1 MKFISGCNFFKQKEV
16 VKTLLIMKL
25 TIVLLFIVCLNAPAA
40 VLSQNISLSEK
51 NTSLEKVFKIIKK
64 QTGYTFA
71 YTKSLLQGAKKVNV
85 SLSNGSIN
93 QALDICLKDQPLA
106 YTIIKKTV
114 VIFNKKESVTEPAN
128 PAPVQQAVPVKGKIL
143 DEKGQPLPGATISEK
158 GGNNTVASTVDGSF
172 NINVSTPD
180 AILVVSFVGY
190 QTQEVK
196 VAGKTDISVSLAVKS
211 STLNDIVIIGYGQQ
225 KRGDVNSAISSL
237 TAKDIANIPQVSID
251 QMLEGKVAGVT
262 IAQNAG
268 GPGSNTSVHI
278 RGIGSL
284 SGTNEPLYVV
294 DGVAISGDATNI
306 STTGKSPALAP
317 NNGEN
322 AVSPLS
328 FLNPSDIE
336 SIDVLK
342 DASATAIYGSR
353 GSNGVIIITTKRGK
367 MGQAKISYNG
377 YYGIQEQGK
386 KLQMMDLQQY
396 ATLENSLADIIG
408 NPRRGE
414 FANPSLLGPGTNWQD
429 AIFRTAPM
437 QSHQVSISGGN
448 NGTDYYVSG
457 AYLKQEGDVI
467 GNDFDR
473 YNFRANVNSQVKPWL
488 TFGSTVSGSRSN
500 QNTSLSNN
508 TGIIYTALLSAPDQ
522 AVYNADGSFAG
533 PQAGQIGA
541 QINPVAQALLIT
553 NTLGQDNFNASF
565 YSDLKFIPDLTLH
578 SEFDADIN
586 SSVAKYFNPAF
597 DYDPLHDVPTATLQ
611 EYRTNSTYWSWK
623 EYLTYHHVFAKLHDV
638 TLQGAHELINS
649 VYNANAG
656 NISNFVSGNALQS
669 LNLGT
674 ASTAGVGEYVGNNDI
689 LESEFA
695 RAIYS
700 YNSRYSITATMRAD
714 RSSKFAQGH
723 QVGYFP
729 SAAIGW
735 RLSDEPFMATV
746 KQFADNIKIRVS
758 YGETG
763 NQNVPSYLYG
773 SVLNALPTGIGTGFA
788 VNNIANP
795 DLKWETA
802 EQTDIGVDFG
812 ILNDRING
820 TVDYFNKT
828 SKNFLFRATL
838 PAFLLGGV
846 ADYSG
851 AAAIAPPEIN
861 GGGVQNKGIEFSINS
876 KNIVAKNFSWSSS
889 VNFTHYTNKVTA
901 LAPGTPYITGQI
913 TTSFLTLPVTQTVVG
928 GPIGEFYGYKV
939 KGIFKTDAQLRGAPI
954 QFGQPVTSNPGGT
967 WLGDIQYVD
976 ENNDGKIDA
985 ADEVPLGNPNPK
997 FTYGITNTFTY
1008 KAFDLSIF
1016 LNGSYGAKILNALD
1030 YQIAGLGS
1038 EYQNQ
1043 LASVANFWTP
1053 SNPTSNIPR
1062 PTAGSNSNLEMS
1074 DRFIESGSYLRIENV
1089 SLGYNLPSSVIRT
1102 LKLSRLRVYVTGQN
1116 LYVFTPYKGL
1126 DPEVGAANQ
1135 DVFLTGVDQGRYP
1148 SPRTITF
1155 GINADF

>member
-16 VKTLLIMKL
+16 VKMLLIMKL
-25 TIVLLFIVCLNAPAA
+25 TTVLLFIVCLNAPAA
-40 VLSQNISLSEK
+40 VLSQNVSLSEK
-51 NTSLEKVFKIIKK
+51 NTSLEKVFKEIKK

-71 YTKSLLQGAKKVNV
+71 YTKSLLQSARKVNIN
-85 SLSNGSIN
+85 LTNGAITK
-93 QALDICLKDQPLA
+93 ALDICLAGQPLQ
-106 YTIIKKTV
+106 YTIIGKTV
-114 VIFNKKESVTEPAN
+114 VIFNKKDGPPEPQKTDQE
-128 PAPVQQAVPVKGKIL
+128 QQVIPVKGKVF
-143 DEKGQPLPGATISEK
+143 DEKGQPLPGATIIEK
-158 GGNNTVASTVDGSF
+158 GTGNSVGSVGDGSF
-172 NINVSTPD
+172 VININNPD
-180 AILVVSFVGY
+180 ATLVISFVGY
-190 QTQEVK
+190 LTQEIK
-196 VAGKTDISVSLAVKS
+196 LAGRTDISVSLVVKNA
-211 STLNDIVIIGYGQQ
+211 TLNDIVIIGYGQQ
-225 KRGDVNSAISSL
+225 RRGDVNSAISSV

-251 QMLEGKVAGVT
+251 QMLEGKVSGVT
-262 IAQNAG
+262 IAENAG

-284 SGTNEPLYVV
+284 SGTNEPLYVI
-294 DGVAISGDATNI
+294 DGVAISGDANNI

-322 AVSPLS
+322 AVSPLT

-367 MGQAKISYNG
+367 MG
-377 YYGIQEQGK
+377 IQEQGK

-396 ATLENSLADIIG
+396 ATLENAFADIVG

-437 QSHQVSISGGN
+437 QSHQLAISGGN

-533 PQAGQIGA
+533 PQAGQVGA

-565 YSDLKFIPDLTLH
+565 YSDLKFIPDLVLH

-586 SSVAKYFNPAF
+586 SSVAKYFNPAY
-597 DYDPLHDVPTATLQ
+597 DYDPLHDTPTATLQ

-623 EYLTYHHVFAKLHDV
+623 EYLTYHHIFAQKHDL
-638 TLQGAHELINS
+638 TIQGAHELINS
-649 VYNANAG
+649 VYDANAA
-656 NISNFVSGNALQS
+656 NIANFVSGNSLQS

-700 YNSRYSITATMRAD
+700 YDGRYSITATMRAD
-714 RSSKFAQGH
+714 RSSKFAEGH

-735 RLSDEPFMATV
+735 RLSDEPFMAAV
-746 KQFADNIKIRVS
+746 KDVADNIKIRVS
-758 YGETG
+758 YGQTG

-795 DLKWETA
+795 NLKWETA
-802 EQTDIGVDFG
+802 EQTDIGIDFG
-812 ILNDRING
+812 LFKDRITG

-828 SKNFLFRATL
+828 SKNFLFQASL

-876 KNIVAKNFSWSSS
+876 KNIVGKDFTWSSS

-913 TTSFLTLPVTQTVVG
+913 TTSFLTLPVTRTVVG

-939 KGIFKTDAQLRGAPI
+939 QGIFKTDAQLASAPI
-954 QFGQPVTSNPGGT
+954 QFGQPVNSGPGGT

-976 ENNDGKIDA
+976 ENHDGKIDA
-985 ADEVPLGNPNPK
+985 NDEVPLGNPNPT

-1008 KAFDLSIF
+1008 KAFDLTIF

-1030 YQIAGLGS
+1030 YQIAGLGN

-1053 SNPTSNIPR
+1053 ANPNSNIPR
-1062 PTAGSNSNLEMS
+1062 PTSGANSNLEMS
-1074 DRFIESGSYLRIENV
+1074 NRFIESGSYLRIQNV
-1089 SLGYNLPSSVIRT
+1089 SLGYNLPTAFVHKI
-1102 LKLSRLRVYVTGQN
+1102 KLSRLRVYVTGQN
-1116 LYVFTPYKGL
+1116 LYVFTPYTGL

-1155 GINADF
+1155 GVNADF